1 MKLKTF
7 LITVAIMSCGCGITS
22 LLVPAQVMSLFGVE
36 SNPAISLLAQFSG
49 LGSVA
54 LGLVP
59 WFTRNM
65 ELSKAKETIIPA
77 MLICNVIGI
86 IISVLGTLSGA
97 IKIGW
102 LSSGLY
108 TVFAVGYAWFLFSKS
123 RRI

>member
-7 LITVAIMSCGCGITS
+7 LITVAIISCGCGITS

-108 TVFAVGYAWFLFSKS
+108 TVFAVGYAWFLFSKY